1 MLLWF
6 LEHQLEFN
14 RKVKLTEM
22 NYCRLLLKAVLK
34 FKITDQHESAITQLL
49 V

>member
-6 LEHQLEFN
+6 LEHQLEFI
-14 RKVKLTEM
+14 RKVKLAEMTELVLSAFK
-22 NYCRLLLKAVLK
+22 CR
-34 FKITDQHESAITQLL
+34 FK